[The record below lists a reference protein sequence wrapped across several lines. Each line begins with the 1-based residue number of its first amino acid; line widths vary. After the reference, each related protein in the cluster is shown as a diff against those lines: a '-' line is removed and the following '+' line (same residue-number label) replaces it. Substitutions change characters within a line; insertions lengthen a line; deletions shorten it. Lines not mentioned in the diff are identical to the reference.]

1 MGLFGKKKDF
11 WDEVEEVSME
21 EASEEAV
28 EEEADVEEDD
38 MDPLDDGRWHPT
50 KSAPLKGFARI
61 LLFVSAVVMAV
72 SGYVVYTYFSS
83 GGTMTSKP
91 DYYNSSYF
99 GEAYNENVEKLL
111 SMLQAIEER
120 GDISASNREQANKD
134 LINNYMTPDGNFA
147 FVVYDAEDH
156 EVIASGEDAVERIES
171 SYYFMRMDSSEGAFS
186 VNLGVDNSA
195 MDKDG
200 WEEALTSLNEV
211 YTIYTSVDN
220 ELASTTDNF
229 YANYEKFEQM
239 NALFDVAKIAAIAA
253 LVVFV
258 LMLIFS
264 VIATGNVKGHAGIK
278 LSLFDKVFTD
288 IALLIIIALGGG
300 TLFGAYYMYT
310 STLEYG
316 LIAAA
321 GLLVLAYIF
330 IIRGYFSIVRRI
342 KAGTFISNMTIYR
355 LFEAIG
361 KLPVVPRVILILLV
375 LVLLNGALIFALFN
389 LDGYEF
395 MGIPVVYVIVPIVF
409 VLENICFISWVIR
422 KGNAEYAADE
432 DDEDD
437 DEDDEDESED
447 NVAEAM
453 VIESGVSGDTR
464 PATDLEMDL
473 AKAAAIAAAQASGAS
488 DDWEHMDLGASVDK
502 AIGDDPVIMPE
513 EPAESE
519 SERTVVLPKE
529 EIESLL
535 GTTSVVR
542 DSATSFD
549 FIQLNKDVRKLHRAV
564 LKNNGIT
571 VTLRAPEKPIVLEMN
586 KEDMWKAISM
596 IYDNLEQYTEPDS
609 RVYAE
614 MYTQNGKLIY
624 IVKNAVKA
632 DVAEAAKAVAAKEVE
647 LTGGLS
653 IAKQIVEKNHGKF
666 VVAMDGNIFKTG
678 ILLDMVQSSEIE

>member
-11 WDEVEEVSME
+11 WDEVETASME

-28 EEEADVEEDD
+28 EEDADIEEDD
-38 MDPLDDGRWHPT
+38 MEPVDDGRWHPT
-50 KSAPLKGFARI
+50 KCAPLKGFARI

-72 SGYVVYTYFSS
+72 SGYVIYTYFNS

-120 GDISASNREQANKD
+120 GDISESNREQANQD

-147 FVVYDAEDH
+147 FVVYDEEDH

-171 SYYFMRMDSSEGAFS
+171 SYYFLRMDSSDGAFN
-186 VNLGVDNSA
+186 VNVGVDNSA
-195 MDKDG
+195 LNKEG
-200 WEEALTSLNEV
+200 WEAALTSLNEV

-220 ELASTTDNF
+220 ELAATNDNF

-239 NALFDVAKIAAIAA
+239 NALFDIAKIAAIAA

-264 VIATGNVKGHAGIK
+264 VIATGNVKGYAGIK

-288 IALLIIIALGGG
+288 IAIMITIALGGG
-300 TLFGAYYMYT
+300 ALFGAYYMYT
-310 STLEYG
+310 SAYKFRLP
-316 LIAAA
+316 AAA

-330 IIRGYFSIVRRI
+330 CIRGYFSFVRRI

-361 KLPVVPRVILILLV
+361 KLPIVPRVILILLV
-375 LVLLNGALIFALFN
+375 LVLLNGALVFALFK

-422 KGNAEYAADE
+422 KGNAEYAEDE
-432 DDEDD
+432 DA
-437 DEDDEDESED
+437 DDEDEEESED
-447 NVAEAM
+447 SVAEAM

-473 AKAAAIAAAQASGAS
+473 AKAAAIAAAQAAGAS

-502 AIGDDPVIMPE
+502 AIGDDPMLMPE
-513 EPAESE
+513 EPVENE

-624 IVKNAVKA
+624 IVKNAVRA
-632 DVAEAAKAVAAKEVE
+632 DVMETAKAVAAKEVE